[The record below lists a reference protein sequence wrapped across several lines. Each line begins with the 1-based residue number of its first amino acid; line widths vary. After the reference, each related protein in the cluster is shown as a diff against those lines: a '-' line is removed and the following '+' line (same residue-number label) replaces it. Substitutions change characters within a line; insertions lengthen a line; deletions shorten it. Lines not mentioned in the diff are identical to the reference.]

1 MQVQVHDD
9 VSVPVNIPDAALLLP
24 HGFPFAP
31 VVHGRFCFSQL
42 APVKGKT
49 GAVAASQQVK
59 TSVPTALDP
68 LFCVLAGVVPSPDE
82 QSTFSAVLVF
92 PVHLPVTVVQP
103 AYGASIPV
111 QSLLHPVQGVLAA
124 VHAGAAH
131 PTCGVL
137 AAVHGSADT
146 PEQVQEHDDVSV
158 PPTPLSVP
166 VAIPL
171 LPQDCPFDP
180 VAHLFFSQLIP
191 VYELVQVHE
200 HVVWSEKKYV
210 PEGVPLLMQTFPFTP
225 VVQLVGVVKQT

>member
-1 MQVQVHDD
+1 M
-9 VSVPVNIPDAALLLP
+9 
-24 HGFPFAP
+24 
-31 VVHGRFCFSQL
+31 
-42 APVKGKT
+42 KGKT
-49 GAVAASQQVK
+49 GAVAGVTASQQVAA
-59 TSVPTALDP
+59 SVPTALDP
-68 LFCVLAGVVPSPDE
+68 LFCVLAAVVPSPDE
-82 QSTFSAVLVF
+82 QSTFSAVFVF

-111 QSLLHPVQGVLAA
+111 QSLLHPVQGVLTA

-131 PTCGVL
+131 PTYGVL
-137 AAVHGSADT
+137 AAVHVSADN

-171 LPQDCPFDP
+171 FPQDCPFDP
-180 VAHLFFSQLIP
+180 VEHLFFSQLIP

-210 PEGVPLLMQTFPFTP
+210 PEGVPLLMQTFPFAP